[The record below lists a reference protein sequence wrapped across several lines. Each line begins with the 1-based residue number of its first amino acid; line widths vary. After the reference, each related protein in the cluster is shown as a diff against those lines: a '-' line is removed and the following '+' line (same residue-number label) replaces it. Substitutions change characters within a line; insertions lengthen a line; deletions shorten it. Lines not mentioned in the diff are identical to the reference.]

1 MINTTFYIRSFSWL
15 SSLYHTNLHLH
26 SELQR
31 LRSVGGVKGSTLQR
45 LRQDIGSQRQMYE
58 QDKEQRTNEYK
69 KAKQDV
75 MRKAN
80 LKSNA
85 NNRMRR
91 GRMKTG
97 TSNEYWR

>member
-1 MINTTFYIRSFSWL
+1 MNNNIKQARQRLFEASANKSRQ
-15 SSLYHTNLHLH
+15 H

-31 LRSVGGVKGSTLQR
+31 LRSLGGVKGSTLQR

-58 QDKEQRTNEYK
+58 QDKAQRRNEYK
-69 KAKQDV
+69 KAKQEV

-97 TSNEYWR
+97 TSNEYWK